1 MDKYDPLHPPD
12 PGAWLDLDESE
23 RLDLVSEYHESIR
36 EECPS
41 LTAHAAMHVIVENQL
56 AERIP
61 PVVTALRRL
70 LAEGLDRHDAV
81 HAIASVLAEHLNNI
95 MKGHSPEADPNEPY
109 YRALEKL
116 SAATWGA
123 S

>member
-12 PGAWLDLDESE
+12 PDAWLDLDEAE
-23 RLDLVSEYHESIR
+23 RLDLVSEYHEATG

-41 LTAHAAMHVIVENQL
+41 PQAHTAIHVVVENQL
-56 AERIP
+56 AEHLP
-61 PVVTALRRL
+61 TVEAALQRL
-70 LAEGLDRHDAV
+70 QAEGLDRHDTV

-95 MKGHSPEADPNEPY
+95 MKWHSPEADPNEAY

-116 SAATWGA
+116 SVATWGA
-123 S
+123 N

>member
-1 MDKYDPLHPPD
+1 M
-12 PGAWLDLDESE
+12 DESE
-23 RLDLVSEYHESIR
+23 RLDFVREYHELTG

-61 PVVTALRRL
+61 PVVAALRRL
-70 LAEGLDRHDAV
+70 LAEGLDRYDAV
-81 HAIASVLAEHLNNI
+81 HAIASVLVEHLNNI

-109 YRALEKL
+109 YRDLENL